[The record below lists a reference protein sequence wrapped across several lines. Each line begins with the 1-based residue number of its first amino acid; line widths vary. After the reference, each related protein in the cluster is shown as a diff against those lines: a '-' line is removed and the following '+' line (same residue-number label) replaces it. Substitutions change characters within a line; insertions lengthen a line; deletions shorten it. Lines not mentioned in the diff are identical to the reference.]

1 MKVLE
6 KGRETMNTNYSAQ
19 NFITVYDNV
28 LPSQECQ
35 ALINKFEA
43 NPQCQKN
50 ELKQGQNSGWKMQ
63 FTQINFLENEEFS
76 EEVEKLQPLFLQAIT
91 AYKREHQIQPHQWP
105 ENFKLEPIR
114 MKRYLPNTEDG
125 FGEHVDVS
133 DYASARRFLVFFI
146 YLNDDFEGGETSF
159 KQFNIKVKPKQGSLI
174 LFPPMWN
181 WLHQAHSVKGENPK
195 YIVGSYMHY
204 V

>member
-1 MKVLE
+1 MS
-6 KGRETMNTNYSAQ
+6 TSNSAQ

-28 LPSQECQ
+28 LSTETCNR
-35 ALINKFEA
+35 LMEKFEA
-43 NPQCQKN
+43 NTQCQKKELITN
-50 ELKQGQNSGWKMQ
+50 ELDDWRMK
-63 FTQINFLENEEFS
+63 FTQINFLESEEFF
-76 EEVEKLQPLFLQAIT
+76 EEAKQLQAVFLQAIQ
-91 AYKREHQIQPHQWP
+91 AYKQEHSIQPKQWP
-105 ENFKLEPIR
+105 EQFRFEPIR
-114 MKRYLPNTEDG
+114 MKRYLPNTDDG

-133 DYASARRFLVFFI
+133 DYDSARRFLVFFI

-159 KQFNIKVKPKQGSLI
+159 TQFNIKVKPKQGSLI

-181 WLHQAHSVKGENPK
+181 WLHEAHAVKGNSPK

>member
-1 MKVLE
+1 MTKNDS
-6 KGRETMNTNYSAQ
+6 TQ
-19 NFITVYDNV
+19 NFITVYENV
-28 LPSQECQ
+28 LTPNDCQ
-35 ALINKFEA
+35 TLIDKFEA

-50 ELKQGQNSGWKMQ
+50 ELKQDKNSHWKMQ
-63 FTQINFLENEEFS
+63 FTQINFLENEEFA
-76 EEVEKLQPLFLQAIT
+76 EQVTKLQPLFLQAIN
-91 AYKREHQIQPHQWP
+91 AYKKDHHIQPHQWP
-105 ENFKLEPIR
+105 EQFKLEPIR

-181 WLHQAHSVKGENPK
+181 WLHQAHAVTGNNPK